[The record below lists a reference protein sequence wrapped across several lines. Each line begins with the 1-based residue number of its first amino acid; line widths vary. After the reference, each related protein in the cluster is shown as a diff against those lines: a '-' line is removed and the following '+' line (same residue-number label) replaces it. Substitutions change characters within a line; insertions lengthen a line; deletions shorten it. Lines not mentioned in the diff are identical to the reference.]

1 MSLTTDQFL
10 YINFYSYIIEKD
22 VEDICIVERLFSS
35 SLIAIVSMAN
45 PRKLRVYHFKKG
57 TEICNYCYSNTV
69 LSVRLNRNVRL

>member
-1 MSLTTDQFL
+1 MKLKPSL
-10 YINFYSYIIEKD
+10 ERD

-69 LSVRLNRNVRL
+69 LSVRLNRNVSNLEILFKLYFF